1 MELQNQKILVTGG
14 SGGLGR
20 AMVDAFLVQGGIV
33 IVIDQDEDALD
44 DLASG
49 VPVSKCYLADLSD
62 PMQVEDVLR
71 KIHGDNGPM
80 QALINNAGVIH
91 SEPLVSVGME
101 GLKLHSLDNWK
112 KTLAIDLDSVFYVTR
127 LVVAEMVKNR
137 IKGVVVNVSSIAAS
151 GNAGQSAYA
160 ASKAALNAL
169 TVTWARELG
178 AFGIRVAGIAPGF
191 ADTPST
197 RVALNQSILQ
207 HIRKKVPLKR
217 LAKPAEVALGAMS
230 ILQND
235 FYSGR
240 TMELDGGLRL

>member
-1 MELQNQKILVTGG
+1 MELKDQKILVTGG
-14 SGGLGR
+14 AGELGR

-49 VPVSKCYLADLSD
+49 VPVSKCYRADLSD

-71 KIHGDNGPM
+71 KIHDDNGPM

-91 SEPLVSVGME
+91 SEPLVSIGME

-127 LVVAEMVKNR
+127 QVVAEMVKKR
-137 IKGVVVNVSSIAAS
+137 VKGVVVNISSIAAA
-151 GNAGQSAYA
+151 GNTGQSAYS

-178 AFGIRVAGIAPGF
+178 SFGIRVAGLAPGF
-191 ADTPST
+191 ADTLST
-197 RVALNQSILQ
+197 QAALNESILQ
-207 HIRKKVPLKR
+207 HIRKKAPLKR
-217 LAKPAEVALGAMS
+217 LAKPAEVAQGALS
-230 ILQND
+230 ILEND

-240 TMELDGGLRL
+240 TMEVDGGLRL